1 MSSGLGAKT
10 HDGIHSFRV
19 KELLADSS
27 RYLVPMY
34 QRNYAWGEGEINQLI
49 QDVQDYQHHK
59 PNQPYYIGTLVVFER
74 SDGQF
79 EVIDGQQRFTTLTLL
94 AFALKRISEGKI
106 SIESK
111 RSAPQSIDMSWYDA
125 PNLGFESRQISSDTF
140 AALKQGVAL
149 EHLKNDEFN
158 LDVVEGYHLLEKGL
172 LALGNKLG
180 DFCAYLFNQVE
191 IARVSVPKDTDLN
204 HYFEVMNNRGEQLE
218 KHEVVKARLMS
229 VLNDIEDKDE
239 RDQSIDVLAKV
250 WDATANMERYI
261 QYGFSKTERH
271 QLFGRN
277 DWGLFIPQS
286 FEDVQSIIASVEQQ
300 TDDSVNSDVS
310 IRLCDM
316 LANPPTTKS
325 RGESELTP
333 ERFNS
338 VINFSNFLL
347 HVLKVS
353 TQQDVALDD
362 KRLLEQFEQYLLTK
376 DLLDKQARIEAVKAF
391 VFALLKSKYLFDQY
405 IIKREFAQG
414 EDKWSLKRLHFYN
427 DKSQSYINTFDSS
440 ATNDSEDGFD
450 GINRRIL
457 MLLSALHVSTP
468 TLVYKHWLN
477 GALYQLYYM
486 DEIRPVAY
494 LEKLEH
500 LARQFVFGRFLRPE
514 GAEYFAMIY
523 QGAGYPALDSDD
535 ESVMDLLTYGA
546 IENNL
551 VFNYLDYLLW
561 CNGVESSTDAV
572 INQFEF
578 SFRSSVEHFYPQ
590 HPLDGHKKLDKSE
603 LHRFGNLCLI
613 SHSKNSKLSNVQPS
627 AKRDHFKAAIND
639 KNIDTLKLY
648 KMIQHLNDSG
658 KWDTEQII
666 EHEQQMIEVLKND
679 SRTGTNV

>member
-1 MSSGLGAKT
+1 MNNGLGAKA

-19 KELLADSS
+19 KELLADTS

-49 QDVQDYQHHK
+49 QDVQDYQQHK

-74 SDGQF
+74 PDGQF

-94 AFALKRISEGKI
+94 AFALKRIAEGNI
-106 SIESK
+106 SMESK
-111 RSAPQSIDMSWYDA
+111 RTAPQSIDMSWYDA
-125 PNLGFESRQISSDTF
+125 PNLDFESRPKSSDTF
-140 AALKQGVAL
+140 SALKQGVAL
-149 EHLKNDEFN
+149 ENLINDEFN

-172 LALGNKLG
+172 LALVDKLD
-180 DFCAYLFNQVE
+180 DFCSYLFNQVE

-229 VLNDIEDKDE
+229 VLNNIEDKTE
-239 RDQSIDVLAKV
+239 REQSIDVLAKV

-261 QYGFSKTERH
+261 QYGFSKPVRH
-271 QLFGRN
+271 ELFGTN
-277 DWGLFIPQS
+277 DWGQFTPQS
-286 FEDVQSIIASVEQQ
+286 FEDVQSIIASGEQQ
-300 TDDSVNSDVS
+300 TDNSLSADSIS
-310 IRLCDM
+310 LCDM
-316 LANPPTTKS
+316 LANPPPTKS
-325 RGESELTP
+325 RGDTELTP

-347 HVLKVS
+347 HVLRVS
-353 TQQDVALDD
+353 TKQDVALDD
-362 KRLLEQFEQYLLTK
+362 KRLLEQFEQYLLKK
-376 DLLDKQARIEAVKAF
+376 DLLDNEARIEAVKAF
-391 VFALLKSKYLFDQY
+391 VFALLKAKYLFDQY

-440 ATNDSEDGFD
+440 AKNDSEDGFE

-486 DEIRPVAY
+486 DEISPVAY
-494 LEKLEH
+494 LERLEH
-500 LARQFVFGRFLRPE
+500 LARQFVFGRFLQPE

-523 QGAGYPALDSDD
+523 QGEGYRALDSDD
-535 ESVMDLLTYGA
+535 ESVMDLLRYGA

-561 CNGVESSTDAV
+561 CNGIESSTDAV

-578 SFRSSVEHFYPQ
+578 TFRSSVEHFYPQ
-590 HPLDGHKKLDKSE
+590 HPLDGHKKLDNSE

-648 KMIQHLNDSG
+648 EMIQHLNSSG
-658 KWDTEQII
+658 EWGVKQIL
-666 EHEQQMIEVLKND
+666 EHEQQMIEVLKKD
-679 SRTGTNV
+679 SRTGANG